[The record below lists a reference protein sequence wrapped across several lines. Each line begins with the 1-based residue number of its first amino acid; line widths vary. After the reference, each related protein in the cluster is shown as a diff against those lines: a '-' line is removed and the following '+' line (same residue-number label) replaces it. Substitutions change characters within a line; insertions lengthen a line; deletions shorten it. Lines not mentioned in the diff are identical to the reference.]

1 MIYDEPKFLPG
12 GDRFIEMELGD
23 ELNFDL
29 NFLVHS
35 LSAKIREAEIT
46 GLIELLPN
54 MASIVISYDPDLISF
69 ADLKAEILNHYRN
82 MGSLEDIELLSP
94 VYYIPVLYCD
104 PVTRACWEDYC
115 AKIAEKEY
123 DSDILVRLN
132 GLDGYEQLARIH
144 SGTEYWV
151 AALGFYP
158 GLASLI
164 ALDPRCRMTAP
175 KYNPPRT
182 WTAKGTIGYGGSVTC
197 VYPANTPG
205 GYQMIGHTP
214 VPVCEIEQRLPAF
227 KQDLALL
234 RPGDRVRFFPVER
247 EEYDYIEGRVTA
259 GNYVHNVAHYAKF
272 SIRAYHE
279 WLGTLDMKER
289 F

>member
-1 MIYDEPKFLPG
+1 LIYDEPKFLPG
-12 GDRFIEMELGD
+12 GDRYIEMELGD

-29 NFLVHS
+29 NFLVHA
-35 LSAKIREAEIT
+35 LSARIREAGIA

-54 MASIVISYDPDLISF
+54 MASIVLGYDPDAISF
-69 ADLKAEILNHYRN
+69 TDLKSEILGHYRT
-82 MGSLEDIELLSP
+82 MGSLEEMELLSP

-115 AKIAEKEY
+115 AKIGEKEY
-123 DSDILVRLN
+123 DPDVMVRLN
-132 GLDGYEQLARIH
+132 NLDDYADLARRH

-151 AALGFYP
+151 SALGFYP

-182 WTAKGTIGYGGSVTC
+182 WTPKGTIGYGGSVTC

-205 GYQMIGHTP
+205 GYQIIGHTP
-214 VPVCEIEQRLPAF
+214 VPVCDMEQRLPAF
-227 KQDLALL
+227 KDDLALL
-234 RPGDRVRFFPVER
+234 RPGDRVRFLPVGPD
-247 EEYDYIEGRVTA
+247 EYAYVESRVTA
-259 GNYVHNVAHYAKF
+259 GDYVHNVAHYAKF

-279 WLGTLDMKER
+279 WLASIDMEAR
-289 F
+289 I